1 MMLMLLIVGTGGF
14 FGTVFRYLLNVLIQ
28 KNSLLPS
35 IPLGTLTVNG
45 LGCFLIGFL
54 GGLMEAKQ
62 LLNQGLRLLLF
73 IGFLGGFTTYS
84 AFSYET
90 FGFMKSGALLS
101 TLSNVGLHLFLGV
114 GAVWIGTV
122 LSNKI

>member
-1 MMLMLLIVGTGGF
+1 MLMLLIVGTGGF

-35 IPLGTLTVNG
+35 IPLGTLTVNV

>member
-1 MMLMLLIVGTGGF
+1 MLKLLIVGTGGF

-28 KNSLLPS
+28 RNSLLP
-35 IPLGTLTVNG
+35 IVPLGTLTVNF

-62 LLNQGLRLLLF
+62 LLNQELRLLVF
-73 IGFLGGFTTYS
+73 AGFLGGFTTYS

-90 FGFMKSGALLS
+90 FGFMKSGAMFS

-114 GAVWIGTV
+114 GAVWIGAA
-122 LSNKI
+122 LSHRI